1 MIPKVIY
8 FIWFGKEKPD
18 YSINSFNNFK
28 NVNCTYSIE
37 YIYERDPFNS
47 SNKDIK
53 ICLDL
58 INTKGTFYYKFYNR
72 SFAKKHQFSSNGIF
86 TRLSACLRFY
96 LLYTYGGIYLDC
108 DTFPIKPF
116 DEELLNNK
124 GFCCTVEYN
133 GLLYNDIYFMGS
145 CENTNIFDINNL
157 VYHAPKDQ
165 NVEKN
170 IYKLPILKV
179 NELLNTK
186 RYKQLFDKFI
196 KCELRYGETLMNNN
210 YYIDHYF
217 KNEWVAK

>member
-1 MIPKVIY
+1 
-8 FIWFGKEKPD
+8 
-18 YSINSFNNFK
+18 
-28 NVNCTYSIE
+28 
-37 YIYERDPFNS
+37 
-47 SNKDIK
+47 
-53 ICLDL
+53 
-58 INTKGTFYYKFYNR
+58 
-72 SFAKKHQFSSNGIF
+72 
-86 TRLSACLRFY
+86 
-96 LLYTYGGIYLDC
+96 
-108 DTFPIKPF
+108 
-116 DEELLNNK
+116 
-124 GFCCTVEYN
+124 
-133 GLLYNDIYFMGS
+133 MGS